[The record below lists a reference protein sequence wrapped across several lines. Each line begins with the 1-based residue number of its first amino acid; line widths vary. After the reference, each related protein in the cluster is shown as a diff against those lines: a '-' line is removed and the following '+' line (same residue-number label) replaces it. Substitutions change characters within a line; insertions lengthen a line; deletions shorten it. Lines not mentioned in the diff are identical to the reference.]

1 MNTSHLTKILQTI
14 SYTSP
19 EQILQGQQPPDL
31 PVAVVVG
38 DHIILATQANRIKID
53 QQEYF
58 IIQTSIDIP
67 EEQSEEDLDT
77 PVKEDP
83 S

>member
-1 MNTSHLTKILQTI
+1 MNTSHLTKLLQTI
-14 SYTSP
+14 TYIPP
-19 EQILQGQQPPDL
+19 EQLLQGQQPPDL

-53 QQEYF
+53 QHEYF
-58 IIQTSIDIP
+58 LIQTSIDIP
-67 EEQSEEDLDT
+67 EEQLEEDLDT

>member
-1 MNTSHLTKILQTI
+1 MNTSHLTKLLQTI
-14 SYTSP
+14 TYIPP
-19 EQILQGQQPPDL
+19 ENLLQGQKPPDL
-31 PVAVVVG
+31 PVAVVIG
-38 DHIILATQANRIKID
+38 DNIILATWANTIIID

-58 IIQTSIDIP
+58 VIETSIDIP
-67 EEQSEEDLDT
+67 EEQIEEDLDT